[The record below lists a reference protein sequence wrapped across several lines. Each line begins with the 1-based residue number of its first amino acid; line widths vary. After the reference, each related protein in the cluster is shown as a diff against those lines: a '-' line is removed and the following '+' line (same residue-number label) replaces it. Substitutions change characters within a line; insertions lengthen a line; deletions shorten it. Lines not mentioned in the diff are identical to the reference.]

1 MSHIGIYLEKCS
13 KIREKVCLSITFPVI
28 LTCRC
33 SLAIASS
40 FKHFKH
46 VYTFLLYS
54 VLAGNSEDNCTHNE
68 TLHRSS
74 PDMYPRCPEHSW
86 LAVVFMAVY
95 MMTTNVLLLNLLIAK
110 FRYFHLDTY
119 YFLASANY
127 YQCIRPSIYFI
138 LSQVLSCV

>member
-1 MSHIGIYLEKCS
+1 MFF
-13 KIREKVCLSITFPVI
+13 RNSIF
-28 LTCRC
+28 
-33 SLAIASS
+33 
-40 FKHFKH
+40 FEHFKH

-54 VLAGNSEDNCTHNE
+54 VLAGNSEDNCTLNE

-110 FRYFHLDTY
+110 FRYT
-119 YFLASANY
+119 
-127 YQCIRPSIYFI
+127 CILLYIHIDSH
-138 LSQVLSCV
+138 